1 MRGALLPVRS
11 APSANGAA
19 AGQEMVDDQHDD
31 GADHRHEHA
40 VDVEA
45 GHPRRPELV
54 EQEAADHRADDA
66 EDDVEQQAL
75 ALAVDHL
82 AGDEAG
88 DQTEHDPADDRHAL
102 SFRPGLSGEVARG
115 ARAPVRIE
123 QVVGRANRLAATLT
137 GDPAPAS
144 YHHTPA
150 MYQAPASCPK
160 RIFSCSASHMLPNR
174 PV

>member
-1 MRGALLPVRS
+1 MAAEAAPNWLRGALLPVRS
-11 APSANGAA
+11 APSANGAT

-31 GADHRHEHA
+31 GTDHRHEHA

-45 GHPRRPELV
+45 GHARRPELV
-54 EQEAADHRADDA
+54 EQKAADHRADDA

-75 ALAVDHL
+75 ALAVDDL

-102 SFRPGLSGEVARG
+102 SFSARPFRG
-115 ARAPVRIE
+115 GRSRGTGAG
-123 QVVGRANRLAATLT
+123 QGRAGCRPCKPAGRPRS

-144 YHHTPA
+144 YPA
-150 MYQAPASCPK
+150 ASPGP
-160 RIFSCSASHMLPNR
+160 SSG
-174 PV
+174 